1 MKPQILALVALSL
14 LGCSSGARDPAPS
27 AERAKPS
34 AVTPTEKAA
43 TDPAASADAS
53 AAPTPEAAA
62 DKPREGWTF
71 VETKD
76 DVPLCVFAGHFE
88 RSKAEHPQ
96 NAKKQKLAAG
106 TEIVFGVFGPGCMN
120 EACDARP
127 TLQCWVD
134 REGDS
139 TLVVHAKFFAE
150 HKTDGKCTE
159 NCQPVLAGCPVGPL
173 KAGKYTVKYG
183 ERSFP
188 LKIPSVVAKPCF
200 KLD

>member
-1 MKPQILALVALSL
+1 MRPPILALAALSL
-14 LGCSSGARDPAPS
+14 LGCSSGAREAAPAP
-27 AERAKPS
+27 ERAIP
-34 AVTPTEKAA
+34 TPDKAA
-43 TDPAASADAS
+43 PEPAAPVDAG
-53 AAPTPEAAA
+53 AAPAPESAA

-76 DVPLCVFAGHFE
+76 DVPLCVFASHFE

-96 NAKKQKLAAG
+96 RAKKQKLAADS
-106 TEIVFGVFGPGCMN
+106 EIVFGAFGPGCMN

-134 REGDS
+134 HEGDS
-139 TLVVHAKFFAE
+139 TLVVHARFFAE
-150 HKTDGKCTE
+150 HKIDGKCAE

-183 ERSFP
+183 DRSFP